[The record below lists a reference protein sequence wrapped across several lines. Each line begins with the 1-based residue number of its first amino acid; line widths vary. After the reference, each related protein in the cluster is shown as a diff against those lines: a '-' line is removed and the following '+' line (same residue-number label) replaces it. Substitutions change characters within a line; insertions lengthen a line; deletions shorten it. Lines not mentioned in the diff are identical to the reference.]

1 MTYNEFKKQ
10 AGIGTNIA
18 VGAGIGAVGG
28 GLASLLPT
36 SVDKKKRLRRALM
49 LMGSGAIIGGS
60 TGAAISKLPTKKP
73 VDNITT
79 NKPTEE
85 KPAAKAQS
93 TTAKAAP
100 RPLPGDPEVVR
111 WATRY
116 IDGYRGKKL
125 KTESHALADSI
136 YDKYAPYYTMDELK
150 RIVDQIDD
158 LNWQYLN
165 NYVHKAIKVPQGGKP
180 RKK

>member
-36 SVDKKKRLRRALM
+36 SADKKKRLRRALM

-60 TGAAISKLPTKKP
+60 AGAALSKIPTKKP
-73 VDNITT
+73 SDNTID
-79 NKPTEE
+79 NKQADA
-85 KPAAKAQS
+85 KPAAKAQLSS
-93 TTAKAAP
+93 TKTAPK
-100 RPLPGDPEVVR
+100 PLPGDPEVVR

-125 KTESHALADSI
+125 KAESHALADSI